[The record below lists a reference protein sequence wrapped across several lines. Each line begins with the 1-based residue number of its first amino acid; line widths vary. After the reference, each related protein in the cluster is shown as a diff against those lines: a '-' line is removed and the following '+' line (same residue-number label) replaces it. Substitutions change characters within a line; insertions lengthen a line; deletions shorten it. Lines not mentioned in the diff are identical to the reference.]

1 MIWHWDALNGSCDV
15 AKNKVILC
23 TWCNARVY
31 TLLLL
36 FYAPSFYNA
45 LIFTKRVV
53 LKSAVCSDWPAIH
66 CVVIGWIPQARDRN
80 VTALTTARIKVTHL
94 GGVMQIFPYGDV
106 DRWGRVWIKHLVGV
120 GICGGLQILYMHKQ
134 VLKDRVKP
142 EVPSYEPFK
151 ISTEHFIS

>member
-31 TLLLL
+31 TLFLL
-36 FYAPSFYNA
+36 FYAPFFCNA
-45 LIFTKRVV
+45 LIFTKRCV
-53 LKSAVCSDWPAIH
+53 LWLASYPLRCDWMNTSSTWQKCYGPYYSENKSYTSGRRYAD
-66 CVVIGWIPQARDRN
+66 
-80 VTALTTARIKVTHL
+80 L
-94 GGVMQIFPYGDV
+94 
-106 DRWGRVWIKHLVGV
+106 WGRVWIKHLVGV